1 MREAVRCSA
10 VRPQKITP
18 DLNVI
23 VRVNVI
29 VFVIVF
35 VNVIVTVT
43 VIVTD
48 SCADIKI
55 FADFLAVME
64 LFAYICA
71 RF

>member
-1 MREAVRCSA
+1 MLKRTSC
-10 VRPQKITP
+10 IF
-18 DLNVI
+18 VI
-23 VRVNVI
+23 VIVNVI
-29 VFVIVF
+29 VI
-35 VNVIVTVT
+35 VT

-48 SCADIKI
+48 SQAEFKF

>member
-1 MREAVRCSA
+1 MLKRTSC
-10 VRPQKITP
+10 IF
-18 DLNVI
+18 VI
-23 VRVNVI
+23 VIVNVI
-29 VFVIVF
+29 VIVIVT
-35 VNVIVTVT
+35 VTVT

-48 SCADIKI
+48 SCADIKF

>member
-1 MREAVRCSA
+1 MT
-10 VRPQKITP
+10 QKTSQSLILLKRTSCIF
-18 DLNVI
+18 VI
-23 VRVNVI
+23 VIVIVIVIVNVI
-29 VFVIVF
+29 VI
-35 VNVIVTVT
+35 VT

>member
-1 MREAVRCSA
+1 MRGVVRCSA
-10 VRPQKITP
+10 VVPQKNTP

-29 VFVIVF
+29 VFVIVI
-35 VNVIVTVT
+35 VIVT

-48 SCADIKI
+48 SCADIKF

>member
-1 MREAVRCSA
+1 MTQIDFQSLILLKRTSC
-10 VRPQKITP
+10 I
-18 DLNVI
+18 
-23 VRVNVI
+23 
-29 VFVIVF
+29 FVIVI
-35 VNVIVTVT
+35 VIVIVIVTVTVT

-48 SCADIKI
+48 SQAEFKF